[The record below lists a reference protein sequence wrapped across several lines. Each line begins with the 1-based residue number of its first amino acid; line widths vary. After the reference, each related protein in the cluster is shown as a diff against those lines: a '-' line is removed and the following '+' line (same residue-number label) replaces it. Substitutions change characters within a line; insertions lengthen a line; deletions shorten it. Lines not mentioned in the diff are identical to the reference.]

1 MLAIVVFTLFATLG
15 VSAAEIPL
23 YKDANVP
30 IDARVTDLLGRMSVQ
45 DKVSQLIQG
54 DIDGWMNMT
63 DPLDNT
69 LTYNYTGLVDMMSSK
84 SGAIWAGYAMPY
96 EKSIYAVTVGQRYL
110 MENTTLGIPAL
121 IQSESLHGFT
131 NNGTIFP
138 SPIGMACSFNT
149 DLMYNVAKAIGGE
162 AEGLGFSMLF
172 APVLDL
178 SRELRWGRVEENYG
192 EDPFLTGEMGYA
204 YVTGLQ
210 AGTRRNTS
218 STASARLAATC
229 KHFAAFGSPQG
240 GLNLAP
246 VAGGERDLRTMYLK
260 PFYRACVQGPAW
272 GIMTAY
278 SSYDGIPAV
287 ANFHLLT
294 DILRNEW
301 GYQGFV
307 TTDAGSVD
315 LLITEHAI
323 AGDRAT
329 AAKIAL
335 ENGLSGEMGGGTY
348 TYLTLPDS
356 IANGSVTMN
365 YLDQAVGYILKTKF
379 ELGLFENPYPY
390 ADYASTIRTPE
401 TRAILHQMEQESIVL
416 LQNNGVL
423 PLQKGGSVALI
434 GPSAGQVLGQFGDY
448 VFFNSSLNGIS
459 PLQGLTNFLA
469 GSNTTINYAEGCQLW
484 SNDQNGFQAAVD
496 AASASDVAVV
506 MVGTWSRDQT
516 LLWQGANATTGE
528 HVDLSSLALVGAQL
542 ALVQAVQA
550 AAKKTV
556 VVFVSGKPV
565 AEPWIAGNVDA
576 VVQQFYPG
584 ELGGTALAEVLYG
597 AFNPSGRLSVSFP
610 QSVGTTPVFYNY
622 LKGGRPLDPGYITP
636 NGSLVFGHQYVLS
649 TPAPLYSFGHGLSY
663 STFSYSALRLSQYSA
678 LQYSDTLNVTV
689 SVTNE
694 GPLDGG
700 EVVQVYLTD
709 VVSSVVTPNQFL
721 AGFRKVVIPVGETQ
735 DVTVSIPMSDLVVWG
750 NKNQWEFESGTYTL
764 RVGTSQAV
772 YLNGTFSVGSA

>member
-1 MLAIVVFTLFATLG
+1 MMLATLLACLLLAASG
-15 VSAAEIPL
+15 SSASETPL
-23 YKDANVP
+23 YKDANAPV
-30 IDARVTDLLGRMSVQ
+30 DARVADLLGRMSVQ

-69 LTYNYTGLVDMMSSK
+69 LTYNYTGLAEMMATK

-96 EKSIYAVTVGQRYL
+96 EKSIFAVTVGQQYL

-149 DLMYNVAKAIGGE
+149 DLLYNVAKAIGGE

-240 GLNLAP
+240 GLNLSP
-246 VAGGERDLRTMYLK
+246 VTGGERDLRTMYLK

-278 SSYDGIPAV
+278 ASYDGIPAI
-287 ANFHLLT
+287 ANYHLLT

-315 LLITEHAI
+315 LLITEHGI

-356 IANGSVTMN
+356 IANGSVTIN
-365 YLDQAVGYILKTKF
+365 YLDQAVSYILKTKF

-401 TRAILHQMEQESIVL
+401 TRQILHQMEQESIIL

-423 PLQKGGSVALI
+423 PLKKGASVALI
-434 GPSAGQVLGQFGDY
+434 GPSAGQVLFGDY
-448 VFFNSSLNGIS
+448 VFLNSSLNGIS
-459 PLQGLTNFLA
+459 PLQGLTDLLA
-469 GSNTTINYAEGCQLW
+469 GSNTTIHYAEGCQLW
-484 SNDQNGFQAAVD
+484 SNDQSGFQAAVD
-496 AASASDVAVV
+496 AAAASDVAVV

-528 HVDLSSLALVGAQL
+528 HVDLSSLSLVGAQL
-542 ALVQAVQA
+542 PLVQAVQA
-550 AAKKTV
+550 AAKHTV

-565 AEPWIAGNVDA
+565 TEPWIAQNADA

-584 ELGGTALAEVLYG
+584 ELGGTAIAEVLYG
-597 AFNPSGRLSVSFP
+597 AFNPSGRLSISVP
-610 QSVGTTPVFYNY
+610 QSEGTTPAFYNY
-622 LKGGRPLDPGYITP
+622 LKGGRPIDPGYITA
-636 NGSLVFGHQYVLS
+636 NGTLVFGHQYVLS
-649 TPAPLYSFGHGLSY
+649 TPVPLYSFGHGLSY
-663 STFSYSALRLSQYSA
+663 SNFTYSSLRLSQAAA

-689 SVTNE
+689 SVTNN
-694 GPLDGG
+694 GPLDGQ

-709 VVSSVVTPNQFL
+709 VVASVVVPNQFL
-721 AGFRKVVIPVGETQ
+721 AGFEKVFIPVGETQ

-750 NKNQWEFESGTYTL
+750 TNNQWEFESGTYDL
-764 RVGTSQAV
+764 RVGTSHAV
-772 YLNGTFSVGSA
+772 YLNTTFSVGSA